1 MSTKTIRLLSTPGEM
16 QRAARELKS
25 EGKTIGVVPTMG
37 ALHEGHLS
45 LVRESLKSTDVT
57 VVTIFVNPT
66 QFAPTEDLDKYPRPF
81 DNDIALLEEMSV
93 DFVFAPEPQSMYPPG
108 CSTKIDPPVVSKKLE
123 GQHRPEHF
131 SGVATVVLKLLNVT
145 SADIA
150 FFGQKDF
157 QQTLVIKH
165 MVRDLNVSTEI
176 FVCPIIREP
185 DGLAMSSRNVF
196 LSPPERKKALAISQA
211 LDRAQQILSQGE
223 TNTSVLQREMM
234 NKLTEAKIDR
244 VDYALVVDTDSLET
258 TQYVKDSAVAL
269 IAAYIGD
276 TRLIDNAILQKE
288 STGK

>member
-16 QRAARELKS
+16 QKAARELKS
-25 EGKTIGVVPTMG
+25 KGKSIGVVPTMG
-37 ALHEGHLS
+37 ALHDGHLS

-81 DNDIALLEEMSV
+81 DKDIALLEEMNV
-93 DFVFAPEPQSMYPPG
+93 DFVFAPEPHSMYPPG
-108 CSTKIDPPVVSKKLE
+108 CSTKVDPPVVSKKLE
-123 GQHRPEHF
+123 GEHRPEHF

-165 MVRDLNVSTEI
+165 MVRDLNVATEI
-176 FVCPIIREP
+176 VICPIIREP

-196 LSPPERKKALAISQA
+196 LSPSERQQALAISQA
-211 LDRAQQILSQGE
+211 LNHAQQMLSQGE
-223 TNTSVLQREMM
+223 TNTSVLRSEMM
-234 NKLTEAKIDR
+234 NILKTKNIKR
-244 VDYALVVDTDSLET
+244 IDYALVVDSDSLESI
-258 TQYVKDSAVAL
+258 QNVRDSAVAL
-269 IAAYIGD
+269 IAAHVGD
-276 TRLIDNAILQKE
+276 TRLIDNSILQKE
-288 STGK
+288 PT